1 MKAIIST
8 AAHVDKD
15 RPPGFY
21 RVSKATGLYLQVSET
36 RSKSWVYRFRL
47 GGERRAMGLGAAY
60 KVSLSDARKA
70 ATAAEALRDQGRD
83 PIEARRV
90 EKGKRIEAWTA
101 KTRSSTFKARA
112 ERYIDIQSGGWKR
125 ANAAS
130 LWRNPFRKW
139 VYPIIGDMEIVDIR
153 LSDVAAA
160 LIVAWS
166 EVPETARRMRAR
178 IERIF
183 DAAIADGVYERA
195 NPATARL
202 IATQLPNRR
211 RVVQH
216 FRAAN
221 LEEVPTLYQQ
231 IARTQGAAYRAI

>member
-1 MKAIIST
+1 MTAIIST

-90 EKGKRIEAWTA
+90 EKVKRIEAWTA
-101 KTRSSTFKARA
+101 KTRSSTFKACA
-112 ERYIDIQSGGWKR
+112 ERFW
-125 ANAAS
+125 
-130 LWRNPFRKW
+130 
-139 VYPIIGDMEIVDIR
+139 
-153 LSDVAAA
+153 
-160 LIVAWS
+160 
-166 EVPETARRMRAR
+166 
-178 IERIF
+178 
-183 DAAIADGVYERA
+183 
-195 NPATARL
+195 
-202 IATQLPNRR
+202 RR
-211 RVVQH
+211 RAYPEACVRTRV
-216 FRAAN
+216 RRRRLVE
-221 LEEVPTLYQQ
+221 LEAGN
-231 IARTQGAAYRAI
+231 ARDHGF